1 MDEHSIRW
9 VSYPLVAQ
17 HPLARALLII
27 EAALGHAR
35 NTIDAYARGR
45 EDFFTFCRDRSI
57 TPEHATKE
65 HIALW
70 VRELTSRPHRQGVN
84 IKAMDSGAGLSNSTL
99 QQRVTA
105 VRLFFDFVIEKGCR
119 ADNPV
124 GRGRYTPGK
133 GFAGHRDRALIPRYR
148 KLPWI
153 PNDEQW
159 QCILRSASAEPL
171 RNRAML
177 SLSYDAALRR
187 EELCSLLISDF
198 DFANRMLTVRCEITK
213 GRRERVVP
221 FSAVTATLLAAYLR
235 HRRKLSLSSGG
246 IFLSESRRNRT
257 KPVKNWTWSKVT
269 NRLAKLSGVRRFTSH
284 TLRHLC
290 LTDLARSGWDINEIA
305 KFAGH
310 QNLTTTMEYIHLSGR
325 DLAAKLERGMDQIHR
340 WRLSLMAEALK

>member
-1 MDEHSIRW
+1 MVENSIRW
-9 VSYPLVAQ
+9 GSYPLIAG
-17 HPLARALLII
+17 HTLARALLII
-27 EAALGHAR
+27 EASLGYAR
-35 NTIDAYARGR
+35 NTIDAYARAR
-45 EDFFTFCRDRSI
+45 EDFFAFCI
-57 TPEHATKE
+57 GQNIIPELATKE

-70 VRELTSRPHRQGVN
+70 VRVLTSRPHRRGVN
-84 IKAMDSGAGLSNSTL
+84 VKSIDSGTGLSNSTL
-99 QQRVTA
+99 QQRITA
-105 VRLFFDFVIEKGCR
+105 IRLFFDFAIEKGYR
-119 ADNPV
+119 TDHPV

-159 QCILRSASAEPL
+159 QCILMAASAEPL

-198 DFANRMLTVRCEITK
+198 DFARRMLTVRCEITK

-221 FSAVTATLLAAYLR
+221 FSTFTATLLGAYLR
-235 HRRKLSLSSGG
+235 HRRTLCLSAGRM
-246 IFLSESRRNRT
+246 FLSESRRNRAE
-257 KPVKNWTWSKVT
+257 PVTIWTWSKVI
-269 NRLAKLSGVRRFTSH
+269 NRLAKITGVIRFTTH

-290 LTDLARSGWDINEIA
+290 LTDLARSGWDIHEIA

-310 QNLTTTMEYIHLSGR
+310 QNVETTMNYIHLSGR
-325 DLAAKLERGMDQIHR
+325 DLALKVERGMDKIHQ
-340 WRLSLMAEALK
+340 WRLAAISDELR

>member
-1 MDEHSIRW
+1 MDETWIGWSR
-9 VSYPLVAQ
+9 YPFVGQ
-17 HPLARALLII
+17 HLLARSLLII
-27 EAALGHAR
+27 EASLGHAR

-45 EDFFTFCRDRSI
+45 EDFFAFCAVRSI
-57 TPEHATKE
+57 TPELATKE

-70 VRELTSRPHRQGVN
+70 VRDLTSRPHRRGVN
-84 IKAMDSGAGLSNSTL
+84 IKAMDSGAGLSNATL
-99 QQRVTA
+99 QQKVTA
-105 VRLFFDFVIEKGCR
+105 IRLFFDFVIDKGCR
-119 ADNPV
+119 TDNPV

-133 GFAGHRDRALIPRYR
+133 GFAGHRDRALIPRHR

-159 QCILRSASAEPL
+159 QCILMAASAEPL

-221 FSAVTATLLAAYLR
+221 FSAVTTTLLAAYLR
-235 HRRKLSLSSGG
+235 HRRTLSMSSGG
-246 IFLSESRRNRT
+246 VFLSESPRNRT
-257 KPVKNWTWSKVT
+257 EPVKIWTWSKVT
-269 NRLAKLSGVRRFTSH
+269 RRLAKLSCVSRFTTH

-305 KFAGH
+305 NFAGH
-310 QNLTTTMEYIHLSGR
+310 RNIETTMEYIHLSGR
-325 DLAAKLERGMDQIHR
+325 DLALKLERGMDQIHR
-340 WRLSLMAEALK
+340 WRLSLIAESLK